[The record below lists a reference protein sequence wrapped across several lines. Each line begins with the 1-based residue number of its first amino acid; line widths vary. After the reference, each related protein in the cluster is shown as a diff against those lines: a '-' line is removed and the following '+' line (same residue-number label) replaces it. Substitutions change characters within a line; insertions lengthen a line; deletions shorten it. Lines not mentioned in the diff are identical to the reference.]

1 MSWARY
7 FKMSSSARCFPG
19 EGNQPK
25 PASRLAMITVLQF
38 AEGLTDRQAA
48 NAVRT
53 RIDVKYAL
61 GLALEDQGFDFS
73 VLSEFRARLV
83 AGEAEQRLFEALLTH
98 AKTRGWLKARGRQP
112 TDSTHVLAAI
122 GGLSRLECVAET
134 LRHALNVLATVEPT
148 WLQAWVPAEW
158 FERYATRWED
168 YRLPSGREERQGL
181 AEMIGRDGRQLLQ
194 HIYAAASPTWLH
206 ELPAITVL
214 RQVWIQQFSAEQEQA
229 RLPRSQRPASVHSLD
244 LHPLRC

>member
-148 WLQAWVPAEW
+148 WLQAWVPTEW

-181 AEMIGRDGRQLLQ
+181 AEMEDNSCSTSMRQRARPGCTNCQRSPSYGRCGSSNSTPSKSKRTGEK
-194 HIYAAASPTWLH
+194 PKTC
-206 ELPAITVL
+206 L
-214 RQVWIQQFSAEQEQA
+214 R
-229 RLPRSQRPASVHSLD
+229 
-244 LHPLRC
+244 PLS